1 MQNRQKDE
9 IIRDILSCTNGGA
22 TISQILFRA
31 YTSHAQAKLY
41 LGILVD
47 KGYIEYHASERKYRT
62 TSEGLQYLAVASQI
76 TSMLNVETRRFSKD
90 DYGFSSHTEAVP
102 SI

>member
-9 IIRDILSCTNGGA
+9 MIRDILSCANGGA

-41 LGILVD
+41 LGVLVE
-47 KGYIEYHASERKYRT
+47 KGYIEYVATERKYRT
-62 TSEGLQYLAVASQI
+62 TSEGLQYLTVTNRI
-76 TSMLNVETRRFSKD
+76 TSMLNLETRRFAKD
-90 DYGFSSHTEAVP
+90 DCAFSPHTAVAS